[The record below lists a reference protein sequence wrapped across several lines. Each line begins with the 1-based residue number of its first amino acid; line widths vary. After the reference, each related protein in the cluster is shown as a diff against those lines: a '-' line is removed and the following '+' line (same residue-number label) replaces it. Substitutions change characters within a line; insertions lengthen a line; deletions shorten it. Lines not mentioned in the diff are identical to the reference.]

1 MLNTKKIIKK
11 KWSLGMLFA
20 TSYTEGDPKIC
31 QS

>member
-1 MLNTKKIIKK
+1 MLNIKK
-11 KWSLGMLFA
+11 KKKRSLGMLFA

>member
-1 MLNTKKIIKK
+1 MLNIKK
-11 KWSLGMLFA
+11 KKRSLGMLFA